1 MPGSA
6 ELVAV
11 VVGNKSPARHDPRL
25 HPHLEPPPEGL
36 HRGLHLQI
44 IPVSLLNPYRFRYL
58 REVLRE
64 VLKVGHDRG
73 DPLYWRLH
81 EPLFA
86 EGEGVHGGIIQRF
99 VD

>member
-1 MPGSA
+1 
-6 ELVAV
+6 
-11 VVGNKSPARHDPRL
+11 
-25 HPHLEPPPEGL
+25 
-36 HRGLHLQI
+36 
-44 IPVSLLNPYRFRYL
+44 
-58 REVLRE
+58 